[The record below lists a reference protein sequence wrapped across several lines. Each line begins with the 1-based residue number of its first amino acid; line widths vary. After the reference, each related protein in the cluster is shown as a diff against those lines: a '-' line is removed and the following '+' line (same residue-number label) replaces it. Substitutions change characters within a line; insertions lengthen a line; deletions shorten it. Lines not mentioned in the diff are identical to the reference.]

1 MGVIDDHAHPF
12 ALATDRLSFADITL
26 AVSTDPGALARRV
39 ALAPGRIAL
48 EIMRVRL
55 AALLQC
61 APEDVEASRAERA
74 EDWPAY
80 LRLLFTD
87 VGLAAMLLDPGPHQ
101 CEPADA
107 DTYAALAGAPIGLL
121 LRIERI
127 VDPLLERGAGADEV
141 LAEVQTAISAAA
153 VAGYAGAKTVL
164 AYRTGLAVDPD
175 VTLTDAR
182 RSVVDTREEPVR
194 HRAKALRDLVFRRTV
209 AQCGELG
216 LPVQVHTG
224 FGDSE
229 LRLRDSEP
237 IALDQVLRT
246 AEVTRGRVVLIHAGY
261 PWHEQVAYLAA
272 VRESV
277 WAEFSLVNLLSPITT
292 ADRLMRLLDLAPTSR
307 VLVGSDG
314 HGPPETHWFALSVL
328 RDAWREIAVRL
339 GPAVRARW
347 LDDLETAIFAANAA
361 ELYGNGLPAEL
372 SRIHRVEWRDPSESP
387 R

>member
-12 ALATDRLSFADITL
+12 ALAPDRLSFADITL
-26 AVSTDPGALARRV
+26 AVSTDPAAPALRA
-39 ALAPGRIAL
+39 ALGPGRIAL
-48 EIMRVRL
+48 EVMRVRL

-61 APEDVEASRAERA
+61 EPENVETTRAERA
-74 EDWPAY
+74 QDWPAY

-87 VGLAAMLLDPGPHQ
+87 IGLAAMLLDPGPNHL
-101 CEPADA
+101 EPADA
-107 DTYAALAGAPIGLL
+107 QTYTTLAGAPIGLL
-121 LRIERI
+121 LRIEAI
-127 VDPLLERGAGADEV
+127 IDPLLDHGAGADEV
-141 LAEVQTAISAAA
+141 LAEVQTAVSAAA

-175 VTLTDAR
+175 VTLADAR
-182 RSVVDTREEPVR
+182 RSVVDTTDEPVR

-224 FGDSE
+224 FGDSD

-307 VLVGSDG
+307 VLLGSDG

-328 RDAWREIAVRL
+328 RDSWHEIAARL

-361 ELYGNGLPAEL
+361 ELYGNGLPAGL
-372 SRIHRVEWRDPSESP
+372 S
-387 R
+387 